1 MKILLS
7 RAKPYLFF
15 GLAWAFPGLGH
26 FLQKRVFKGIIFC
39 SGILALLLL
48 GLRMGGQVGLLYDL
62 QPYTII
68 RFIGG
73 LGSGLLFAAVKLA
86 GAGSGNPLSSAFDFG
101 STYLVCAGL
110 INFLIAF
117 NAFEIARESGH
128 VQ

>member
-1 MKILLS
+1 MKTFLLS
-7 RAKPYLFF
+7 IKPYLFF
-15 GLAWAFPGLGH
+15 GLAWAIPGLGH
-26 FLQKRVFKGIIFC
+26 FLQKKAFKGVIFF

-68 RFIGG
+68 KFIGG
-73 LGSGLLFAAVKLA
+73 VGSGLFFVAVKLA
-86 GAGSGNPLSSAFDFG
+86 GAGAGDPLSPAFDFG

-117 NAFEIARESGH
+117 NAFELARESSR